1 VKRRLNAE
9 LAENR
14 SLEKGVAQAFHFR
27 PANAGLKPRATF
39 FSRVDVISLRMRV
52 VLVGSVNECTR
63 LRARL
68 AGTSIEIVGEERTLA
83 AARAAGIDADAF
95 MLAPELEVR
104 DGLEPERARPSV
116 RRTHWEALDVTD
128 GVKEEPLT
136 PREIQVLELVAEGL
150 SNKRIAARLDISDQ
164 TVKFH
169 VSSMCGKLGAV
180 NRTDAVRR
188 ALRRGLIT
196 L

>member
-1 VKRRLNAE
+1 
-9 LAENR
+9 
-14 SLEKGVAQAFHFR
+14 
-27 PANAGLKPRATF
+27 
-39 FSRVDVISLRMRV
+39 MRV
-52 VLVGSVNECTR
+52 VLVGSVSDCVR

-95 MLAPELEVR
+95 LLAAELEVR
-104 DGLEPERARPSV
+104 DILEPERARPSV
-116 RRTHWEALDVTD
+116 RRRAQGEALGVTD
-128 GVKEEPLT
+128 SVKEEPLT

-169 VSSMCGKLGAV
+169 VSSICGKLGAA